1 MPKPQVL
8 PALPIDKNNAT
19 LKKYIAAHSKGIQNK
34 ERILGHHFTPKI
46 TIKSKAIRT
55 ELKKIELAQ
64 G

>member
-1 MPKPQVL
+1 MPKSQVS
-8 PALPIDKNNAT
+8 PALPIDKNNVT

-34 ERILGHHFTPKI
+34 ERMLGHHFTPKI
-46 TIKSKAIRT
+46 TIKNEVIRT